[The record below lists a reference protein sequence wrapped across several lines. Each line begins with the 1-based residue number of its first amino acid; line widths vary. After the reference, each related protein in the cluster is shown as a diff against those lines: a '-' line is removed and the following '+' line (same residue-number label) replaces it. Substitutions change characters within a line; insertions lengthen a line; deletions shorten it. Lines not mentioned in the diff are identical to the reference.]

1 MKNWF
6 VRSTGSGKYSSC
18 EVVEKNVIPR
28 LTRNL
33 LKKNVNYQDIAGQAR
48 NDKKKGI
55 ICLGIVIIVLLFF
68 FTNLFY
74 GTVSIPASA
83 VIDSLL
89 GKEIEKSV
97 WANIVLQSRLP
108 QTLTA
113 LLAGSAL
120 AVCGLIL
127 QTLFR
132 NPLAGPSIL
141 GISDGANLGV
151 ALVMLYSG
159 GILTGGGERSH
170 HLSVIIAAFLGASM
184 VLILMLYFSSK
195 VKSNILVLILGIM
208 ISYLASSGISVL
220 NSYASADNVRS
231 YVLWGMGNFSGVPM
245 NQIPFFSLSILIGL
259 LFAVLLIKPLNA
271 LLLGENY
278 ATNLGI
284 HVGRTRTAILLTTGF
299 LTALVT
305 AFCGPVTFIGLVVPH
320 IARMFIRTSNQK
332 WLLPVTILTGCAV
345 ALLCNLL
352 TTIPFGKGVLP
363 LNAVTPLIGAPMVI
377 YVILKSGKNF

>member
-1 MKNWF
+1 MDRKG
-6 VRSTGSGKYSSC
+6 VICGGIA
-18 EVVEKNVIPR
+18 VVV
-28 LTRNL
+28 
-33 LKKNVNYQDIAGQAR
+33 V
-48 NDKKKGI
+48 
-55 ICLGIVIIVLLFF
+55 LFF
-68 FTNLFY
+68 FTNLFS

-89 GKEIEKSV
+89 GKAIEKSV
-97 WANIVLQSRLP
+97 WTNIVLQSRLP
-108 QTLTA
+108 RAITA

-120 AVCGLIL
+120 AGCGLML

-151 ALVMLYSG
+151 ALIMLSSG
-159 GILTGGGERSH
+159 GIIAGSERSP
-170 HLSVIIAAFLGASM
+170 HLTVILSAFLGASL
-184 VLILMLYFSSK
+184 VLLLLLYFSSK
-195 VKSNILVLILGIM
+195 VKSNILVLIFGIM

-231 YVLWGMGNFSGVPM
+231 YVLWGMGSFSGVPM
-245 NQIPFFSLSILIGL
+245 SRIPYFSAGILLGL
-259 LFAVLLIKPLNA
+259 LFTVMLIKPLNA

-284 HVGRTRTAILLTTGF
+284 RVGRTRTAILLTTGF

-332 WLLPVTILTGCAV
+332 SLLPATLLMGGVV

-352 TTIPFGKGVLP
+352 TAVPFGKGVLP

-377 YVILKSGKNF
+377 YVILKSRKSF

>member
-1 MKNWF
+1 MN
-6 VRSTGSGKYSSC
+6 R
-18 EVVEKNVIPR
+18 
-28 LTRNL
+28 
-33 LKKNVNYQDIAGQAR
+33 
-48 NDKKKGI
+48 KGI
-55 ICLGIVIIVLLFF
+55 ICMGIAVLVLFLF

-89 GKEIEKSV
+89 GKESEKSV
-97 WANIVLQSRLP
+97 WTNIVMQSRLP
-108 QTLTA
+108 QAITA

-120 AVCGLIL
+120 AVCGLML

-141 GISDGANLGV
+141 GISDGANFGV

-159 GILTGGGERSH
+159 GIMAIGGERSH
-170 HLSVIIAAFLGASM
+170 HLSVIFAAFLGALF

-195 VKSNILVLILGIM
+195 VKNNVLVLIIGII
-208 ISYLASSGISVL
+208 ISYLASSGISIL
-220 NSYASADNVRS
+220 NSYASADNLRA
-231 YVLWGMGNFSGVPM
+231 YVLWGMGSFSGIPM
-245 NQIPFFSLSILIGL
+245 TQIPYFSSSILTGL
-259 LFAVLLIKPLNA
+259 LFSALLIKPLNA

-284 HVGRTRTAILLTTGF
+284 RIGRTRAVILLTTGF

-320 IARMFIRTSNQK
+320 IARMLIRTSNQK
-332 WLLPVTILTGCAV
+332 WLLPVTLLMGCV
-345 ALLCNLL
+345 IALLCNLL
-352 TTIPFGKGVLP
+352 TTIPFGKGILP
-363 LNAVTPLIGAPMVI
+363 LNAVTPLIGAPVVI
-377 YVILKSGKNF
+377 YVILKSRKSL

>member
-1 MKNWF
+1 MDR
-6 VRSTGSGKYSSC
+6 RS
-18 EVVEKNVIPR
+18 VICVGMAI
-28 LTRNL
+28 L
-33 LKKNVNYQDIAGQAR
+33 L
-48 NDKKKGI
+48 
-55 ICLGIVIIVLLFF
+55 LLLFLA
-68 FTNLFY
+68 NLFY
-74 GTVSIPASA
+74 GSVSIPASA

-89 GKEIEKSV
+89 GKELEKTV
-97 WANIVLQSRLP
+97 WANIVWQSRLP

-113 LLAGSAL
+113 LLAGSSL
-120 AVCGLIL
+120 AVCGLML

-159 GILTGGGERSH
+159 GIMSIGGERSH
-170 HLSVIIAAFLGASM
+170 HLSVIFSAFLGASL
-184 VLILMLYFSSK
+184 VLLLLLYFSSK
-195 VKSNILVLILGIM
+195 VKSNVLVLIIGIM
-208 ISYLASSGISVL
+208 ISYLASSGISIL

-231 YVLWGMGNFSGVPM
+231 YVMWGMGNFSGVPM
-245 NQIPFFSLSILIGL
+245 AQIPYFSSTILVGL
-259 LFAVLLIKPLNA
+259 LMAVLLIKPLNA

-284 HVGRTRTAILLTTGF
+284 RVGRTRTAILLTTGF

-320 IARMFIRTSNQK
+320 IARLFIKTSNQK
-332 WLLPVTILTGCAV
+332 WLLPATLLVGGAV

-352 TTIPFGKGVLP
+352 TTVPFGKGILP
-363 LNAVTPLIGAPMVI
+363 LNAVTPLIGAPMVM
-377 YVILKSGKNF
+377 YVILKSRTSF

>member
-1 MKNWF
+1 M
-6 VRSTGSGKYSSC
+6 S
-18 EVVEKNVIPR
+18 
-28 LTRNL
+28 
-33 LKKNVNYQDIAGQAR
+33 
-48 NDKKKGI
+48 KKGI
-55 ICLGIVIIVLLFF
+55 ICLGITILVLFF
-68 FTNLFY
+68 FLINLFY
-74 GTVSIPASA
+74 GSVSIPASA

-89 GKEIEKSV
+89 GKEVEKSV
-97 WANIVLQSRLP
+97 WTNIILQSRLP
-108 QTLTA
+108 QAITA

-120 AVCGLIL
+120 AVCGLML

-159 GILTGGGERSH
+159 GIMAVGGDRSH
-170 HLSVIIAAFLGASM
+170 HFSVIISAFLGAFL
-184 VLILMLYFSSK
+184 VLLLMLYFSSK

-208 ISYLASSGISVL
+208 ISYLASSGISIL

-231 YVLWGMGNFSGVPM
+231 YVLWGMGSFSGVSM
-245 NQIPFFSLSILIGL
+245 AEIPLFSSSILLGL
-259 LFAVLLIKPLNA
+259 FLTVLLIKPLNA

-284 HVGRTRTAILLTTGF
+284 SVGRTRTVILLTTGF

-332 WLLPVTILTGCAV
+332 WLLPMTLLTGGLV

-377 YVILKSGKNF
+377 YVILRNRKSF

>member
-1 MKNWF
+1 MWMN
-6 VRSTGSGKYSSC
+6 R
-18 EVVEKNVIPR
+18 
-28 LTRNL
+28 
-33 LKKNVNYQDIAGQAR
+33 
-48 NDKKKGI
+48 KGLI
-55 ICLGIVIIVLLFF
+55 YLGIAVLVFVFF
-68 FTNLFY
+68 FANLFY
-74 GTVSIPASA
+74 GTVPVPASA

-89 GKEIEKSV
+89 GKETERSV
-97 WANIVLQSRLP
+97 WANIIIQSRLP
-108 QTLTA
+108 QAVTA
-113 LLAGSAL
+113 LLTGSAL
-120 AVCGLIL
+120 AVCGLML

-159 GILTGGGERSH
+159 GWLAIGGERSH
-170 HLSVIIAAFLGASM
+170 HLSVVFSAFLGASF
-184 VLILMLYFSSK
+184 VLLFMLYFSSK

-208 ISYLASSGISVL
+208 ISYLASSGISIL
-220 NSYASADNVRS
+220 NSYASADNVRA

-245 NQIPFFSLSILIGL
+245 TQLLFYSSGILTGLFFS
-259 LFAVLLIKPLNA
+259 VLLIKPLNA

-284 HVGRTRTAILLTTGF
+284 RVGRTRIAILLTTGF

-332 WLLPVTILTGCAV
+332 WLLPATLLTGGII

-352 TTIPFGKGVLP
+352 TTVQFGKGVLP

-377 YVILKSGKNF
+377 YVILKNRKSF

>member
-1 MKNWF
+1 MN
-6 VRSTGSGKYSSC
+6 
-18 EVVEKNVIPR
+18 N
-28 LTRNL
+28 
-33 LKKNVNYQDIAGQAR
+33 
-48 NDKKKGI
+48 KGV
-55 ICLGIVIIVLLFF
+55 ICLGIVILVLLFF
-68 FTNLFY
+68 LANLFY

-83 VIDSLL
+83 VMDSLL
-89 GKEIEKSV
+89 GKEPEKSV
-97 WANIVLQSRLP
+97 WASIVLQSRLP
-108 QTLTA
+108 QTVTA
-113 LLAGSAL
+113 LLVGSAL
-120 AVCGLIL
+120 AVCGLML

-159 GILTGGGERSH
+159 GIMSIGGEHSH
-170 HLSVIIAAFLGASM
+170 QLSVIFSAFLGASL
-184 VLILMLYFSSK
+184 VLLLMLYFSSK
-195 VKSNILVLILGIM
+195 VKSNILILIIGIM
-208 ISYLASSGISVL
+208 ISYLASSGISIL
-220 NSYASADNVRS
+220 NSYASADNVRT
-231 YVLWGMGNFSGVPM
+231 YVLWGMGSFSGVPM
-245 NQIPFFSLSILIGL
+245 TQLLFFSCGILFGLLLSI
-259 LFAVLLIKPLNA
+259 LLIKPLNA

-284 HVGRTRTAILLTTGF
+284 RVGRTRTAILLITGF

-305 AFCGPVTFIGLVVPH
+305 AFCGPVTFIGLIVPH

-332 WLLPVTILTGCAV
+332 WLLPATLLIGGLI

-377 YVILKSGKNF
+377 YVILKNKKSF

>member
-1 MKNWF
+1 MNRKGAIF
-6 VRSTGSGKYSSC
+6 VG
-18 EVVEKNVIPR
+18 IAI
-28 LTRNL
+28 L
-33 LKKNVNYQDIAGQAR
+33 LLI
-48 NDKKKGI
+48 
-55 ICLGIVIIVLLFF
+55 LFF
-68 FTNLFY
+68 SNLFY

-89 GKEIEKSV
+89 GKEIDKTV
-97 WANIVLQSRLP
+97 WTNIVLQSRLP
-108 QTLTA
+108 QTITA

-120 AVCGLIL
+120 AVCGLML

-159 GILTGGGERSH
+159 GIMAIGGERSH
-170 HLSVIIAAFLGASM
+170 HLSVIFSAFLGASL
-184 VLILMLYFSSK
+184 VLLLMLYFSSR
-195 VKSNILVLILGIM
+195 VKSNVLVLIIGIM
-208 ISYLASSGISVL
+208 ISYLASSGISIL
-220 NSYASADNVRS
+220 NSYASADNIRT
-231 YVLWGMGNFSGVPM
+231 YVMWGMGSFSGVPM
-245 NQIPFFSLSILIGL
+245 TQILFFSLSILTGL

-284 HVGRTRTAILLTTGF
+284 RVGRTRAAILLTTGF

-305 AFCGPVTFIGLVVPH
+305 AFCGPVTFIGMVVPH

-332 WLLPVTILTGCAV
+332 WLLPVTLLTGGAV
-345 ALLCNLL
+345 ALICNLL
-352 TTIPFGKGVLP
+352 TTVPFGKGVLP
-363 LNAVTPLIGAPMVI
+363 LNAVTPLIGAPVVI
-377 YVILKSGKNF
+377 YVILKSRKSF

>member
-1 MKNWF
+1 MNKK
-6 VRSTGSGKYSSC
+6 S
-18 EVVEKNVIPR
+18 VV
-28 LTRNL
+28 
-33 LKKNVNYQDIAGQAR
+33 
-48 NDKKKGI
+48 
-55 ICLGIVIIVLLFF
+55 CLGIAIFVLLLFF
-68 FTNLFY
+68 ANLFY
-74 GTVSIPASA
+74 GSVSIPASA

-89 GKEIEKSV
+89 GKELEKSV
-97 WANIVLQSRLP
+97 WTNIVLQSRLP
-108 QTLTA
+108 QAITA
-113 LLAGSAL
+113 LLTGSAL
-120 AVCGLIL
+120 AVCGLML

-151 ALVMLYSG
+151 ALIMLYSG
-159 GILTGGGERSH
+159 GVMANGGERSH
-170 HLSVIIAAFLGASM
+170 HLSVIFSAFLGALL
-184 VLILMLYFSSK
+184 VLLLMLYFSSK
-195 VKSNILVLILGIM
+195 VKSNILVLIIGIM
-208 ISYLASSGISVL
+208 ISYLASSGISIL
-220 NSYASADNVRS
+220 NSYASADNLRA
-231 YVLWGMGNFSGVPM
+231 YVLWGMGSFSGVPM
-245 NQIPFFSLSILIGL
+245 TQIPFFSSSILIGL

-278 ATNLGI
+278 AANLGI
-284 HVGRTRTAILLTTGF
+284 RVGRTRTAILLTTGF

-332 WLLPVTILTGCAV
+332 WLLPSTLLAGSCV

-377 YVILKSGKNF
+377 YVILKNRKSF